1 MLLSRGMW
9 GELELQSAVVA
20 AEGPLVLRQPL
31 ARGERELHRPHQV
44 HLHNKRKKDREEAVS
59 TYAFVVTLSL

>member
-1 MLLSRGMW
+1 MEVLLSRGMW

-31 ARGERELHRPHQV
+31 ARGERKLHRPHQV
-44 HLHNKRKKDREEAVS
+44 HLTTKEEAVS
-59 TYAFVVTLSL
+59 TYAFVVTISL